1 MFLVSRPLSTSYG
14 LQAGY
19 EFPLDSMARQKVE
32 KSRVYINL
40 SYTF

>member
-1 MFLVSRPLSTSYG
+1 MLSRPLGTAFG

-19 EFPLDSMARQKVE
+19 EFPLDSMAKQKVE
-32 KSRVYINL
+32 KSKVYLNL